1 MSVEQ
6 DYVMRMIKDM
16 AKLIAK
22 MVLGKT
28 SINYELPEENKFTKT
43 DFLYEKL
50 MRLADEGKINEAEN
64 LLSEELD
71 YTDINQYEL
80 AMSFYL
86 YINEFD
92 NDFLESNDYSREEI
106 KDGIKA
112 VSERFGLSTLVD
124 QLLI

>member
-106 KDGIKA
+106 KDGIKT
-112 VSERFGLSTLVD
+112 VSEKFGLSTLVD

>member
-92 NDFLESNDYSREEI
+92 NDFLENNDYSREEI